1 MGILKLDSRQRKP
14 LSSVRFVT
22 HKGNSMKVST
32 TIKRGVTGYRMK
44 SHHGI
49 GDRPWTPN
57 HSKTTKFIQSSP
69 IVSVKKGEE
78 PPF

>member
-14 LSSVRFVT
+14 LNSVRFVT
-22 HKGNSMKVST
+22 HKGISQKISIT
-32 TIKRGVTGYRMK
+32 AKHGVKGFRMK

-57 HSKTTKFIQSSP
+57 HSKTTKFIPSKP
-69 IVSVKKGEE
+69 VVEIKKGDE